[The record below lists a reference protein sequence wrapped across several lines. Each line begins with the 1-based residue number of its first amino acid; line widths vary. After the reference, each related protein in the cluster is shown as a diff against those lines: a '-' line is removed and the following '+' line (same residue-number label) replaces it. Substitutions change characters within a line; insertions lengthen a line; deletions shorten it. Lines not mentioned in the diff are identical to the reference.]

1 MKAAVTRLAA
11 GLALLASGIAAANAA
26 DDWDG
31 TWVGDA
37 PDAGSGVQLI
47 FAGNSLVGFFW
58 AGDYIE
64 MRASISKADGAVSI
78 TWTRGQAILT
88 REGPVIARLQVYQR
102 GQADQVVMVRPED

>member
-1 MKAAVTRLAA
+1 MKRILMAIIMAGVAQTAV
-11 GLALLASGIAAANAA
+11 AA
-26 DDWDG
+26 DAWNG

-58 AGDYIE
+58 AGDYLD
-64 MRASISKADGAVSI
+64 MRASLSKADGVITI

-88 REGPVIARLQVYQR
+88 RDGPASARLQVFQR
-102 GQADQVVMVRPED
+102 GLVDMTVLVRPED

>member
-1 MKAAVTRLAA
+1 MKRVFMAMAVSAVAGTALAA
-11 GLALLASGIAAANAA
+11 DA
-26 DDWDG
+26 WDG

-47 FAGNSLVGFFW
+47 FAGNALVGFFW

-64 MRASISKADGAVSI
+64 MRASLSKADGVITI

-88 REGPVIARLQVYQR
+88 RDGPASARLQVFQR
-102 GQADQVVMVRPED
+102 GQADMTVLVRPEN